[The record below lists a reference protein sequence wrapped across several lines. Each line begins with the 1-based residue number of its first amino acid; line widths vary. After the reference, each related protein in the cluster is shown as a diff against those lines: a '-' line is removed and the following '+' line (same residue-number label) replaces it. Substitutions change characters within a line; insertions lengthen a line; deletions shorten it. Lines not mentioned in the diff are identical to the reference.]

1 MSVLPPGWVWTDTAS
16 VAEVQGGIQKQP
28 KRAPRSNRYPF
39 LRVANVLRGRLDL
52 QQIHEVELFG
62 GELDKFRLHHGDL
75 LVVEGNGSPN
85 QIGRAALWRGE
96 IENCVHQNHL
106 IRVRPTIAI
115 DPNYLTY
122 YWNASRTTEYL
133 RSVASSTSGLYV
145 LTAAK
150 VRGVR
155 LPLPPLKEQGRIVA
169 AIEEQFS
176 RVDAGAAAVDA
187 AQWNLGRL
195 RSSVLA
201 SILFDPSGA
210 DWATVELGEVLVGGR
225 YGTSTKCSYDAP
237 GLPVLRIHNI
247 QSRTISLRDLKRAVD
262 PAVDLTRALTA
273 PGDVLMIRTNGSRSL
288 IGRAAVVP
296 ALPHPTAFASYLI
309 QLRVDSD
316 TLNPAYLVAA
326 LSSPRLRAAIERV
339 AATTA
344 GQYNINLE
352 KLRSI
357 RIPLPPLAEHAGL
370 MAETERWLSTIHA
383 MDSELMRVSTMAV
396 RLRSSILAAA
406 FAGELVAQDHG
417 DEPASV
423 LLERIGRERSGSN
436 DHGRKD
442 DATHRKKATT

>member
-237 GLPVLRIHNI
+237 GLPVLRIPNI

-357 RIPLPPLAEHAGL
+357 RIPLPPLAEQAGL

>member
-237 GLPVLRIHNI
+237 GLPVLRIPNI

-273 PGDVLMIRTNGSRSL
+273 PGDVLMIAQTGAVRSL
-288 IGRAAVVP
+288 A
-296 ALPHPTAFASYLI
+296 
-309 QLRVDSD
+309 
-316 TLNPAYLVAA
+316 
-326 LSSPRLRAAIERV
+326 ER
-339 AATTA
+339 
-344 GQYNINLE
+344 
-352 KLRSI
+352 R
-357 RIPLPPLAEHAGL
+357 
-370 MAETERWLSTIHA
+370 
-383 MDSELMRVSTMAV
+383 
-396 RLRSSILAAA
+396 
-406 FAGELVAQDHG
+406 
-417 DEPASV
+417 
-423 LLERIGRERSGSN
+423 
-436 DHGRKD
+436 
-442 DATHRKKATT
+442 

>member
-237 GLPVLRIHNI
+237 GLPVLRIPNI
-247 QSRTISLRDLKRAVD
+247 QSRTISLRDLKQAVD

-357 RIPLPPLAEHAGL
+357 RIPLPPLAEQAGL

>member
-237 GLPVLRIHNI
+237 GLPVLRIPNI

-288 IGRAAVVP
+288 IGRAAAVP

-357 RIPLPPLAEHAGL
+357 RIPLPPLAEQAGL